1 MEDYQNIQIML
12 IETIAYGG
20 IVLGMPGLLVS
31 LCGMV
36 KRYARC
42 YGSLTLRKLERAAR
56 GLVWLLPSKPNAKH
70 FGMGNARQESC
81 QLTEN

>member
-36 KRYARC
+36 KRYAVVMA
-42 YGSLTLRKLERAAR
+42 L
-56 GLVWLLPSKPNAKH
+56 
-70 FGMGNARQESC
+70 
-81 QLTEN
+81 